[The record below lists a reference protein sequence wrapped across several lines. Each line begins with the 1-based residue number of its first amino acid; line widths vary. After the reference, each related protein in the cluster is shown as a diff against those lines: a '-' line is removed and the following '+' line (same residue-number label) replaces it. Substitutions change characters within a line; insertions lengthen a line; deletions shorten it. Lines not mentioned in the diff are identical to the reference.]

1 MDDLDDVM
9 ETRLTVDYDKQ
20 WLNCVLQLARRVHT
34 DQHFGHE
41 PFSERYHIN
50 SSAKPLC
57 LQ

>member
-50 SSAKPLC
+50 
-57 LQ
+57 